1 MHCYWS
7 FVTFVTD
14 LRLSRLHKKIQHF
27 PSVQSSSLRLKFK
40 ARTLAGV
47 GGREAGSS
55 VSYEFWISGSFRFGQ
70 SRPDTLETGCRLH
83 FDQTEYFYRSG
94 MVCY

>member
-14 LRLSRLHKKIQHF
+14 LRLSRVHKKSNIF
-27 PSVQSSSLRLKFK
+27 RLSNPRLSKFK

-70 SRPDTLETGCRLH
+70 SRPDTLATGCRLH